1 MAIFFSPSNMG
12 FYDDVM
18 KADYETANSWPADL
32 TPVSE
37 RWYQSLIKGQSEG
50 KVITLNE
57 YGYPVLSDPEPP
69 TQEQLVREAE
79 SKKQKLMQAA
89 GDAIAPLQDAE
100 ELGIATEADTALL
113 IRWKRYRV
121 MLNRLDTSS
130 APSIEWPE
138 RPA

>member
-1 MAIFFSPSNMG
+1 
-12 FYDDVM
+12 
-18 KADYETANSWPADL
+18 

-113 IRWKRYRV
+113 ICWKRYRV

>member
-1 MAIFFSPSNMG
+1 
-12 FYDDVM
+12 
-18 KADYETANSWPADL
+18 
-32 TPVSE
+32 
-37 RWYQSLIKGQSEG
+37 
-50 KVITLNE
+50 
-57 YGYPVLSDPEPP
+57 
-69 TQEQLVREAE
+69 
-79 SKKQKLMQAA
+79 MQAA

>member
-1 MAIFFSPSNMG
+1 MAIFFSPSKMG

-57 YGYPVLSDPEPP
+57 YGYPFFP
-69 TQEQLVREAE
+69 TRNHRRKNSWLG
-79 SKKQKLMQAA
+79 KLRA
-89 GDAIAPLQDAE
+89 
-100 ELGIATEADTALL
+100 
-113 IRWKRYRV
+113 K
-121 MLNRLDTSS
+121 NRS
-130 APSIEWPE
+130 
-138 RPA
+138 